1 MNKVRTISTF
11 LILFAPLVSSASDD
25 EAEHLLK
32 IESTITGDKEQPAV
46 SYFVPWQEVG
56 TPDKLQWQM
65 DEKYDDT
72 LNKADR
78 DIMLR
83 STRIYEQMNIEKPQ
97 SQN

>member
-1 MNKVRTISTF
+1 MSKAARF
-11 LILFAPLVSSASDD
+11 LAFLLVFSSVVSFAAD
-25 EAEHLLK
+25 EEPEHLLK

-83 STRIYEQMNIEKPQ
+83 SIRIYDQMNIENPNAQ
-97 SQN
+97 P